1 MRFGRA
7 KKNWGFLRH
16 QTKDNGSMA
25 SSGRVAGEERSA
37 LLSESDAGPSQQ
49 SPGESRVARND
60 AIQDLQSTL
69 GRFHRGII
77 RGREGAPSDRW
88 TADCMDELIAAVELA
103 RAQRW
108 PEVLKALVDTGRVL
122 QSCEDAGLAEEALPF
137 LEDSHDLLAMIA
149 VDLSVGTLRPGVMDR
164 WREHYHD
171 ALQDLEEQG
180 IDVIA
185 DDDGQPERAAVSA
198 SVPRQATADENGMP
212 FTPVSVTPPALDPGD
227 ALPVLDELPPLG
239 VLGVQDAPVVSMPDP
254 GASYDDED
262 DEEDDED
269 DDDFPLLEAFGE
281 ASYMHVDEDA
291 SEAPASLTVH
301 EAGGLPR
308 EVENLLDVLC
318 AELNTLEGKAAGAR
332 DPEALFDYLAQLREY
347 ARAMKSQPAE
357 SLCQG
362 FVVLCQM
369 LSEDVD
375 AWGNDRFFE
384 IAYSFCG
391 AYGEACTLGETATV
405 AAWRDEA
412 ESFVESLSSPAVQ
425 DDTALGDEEI
435 AEQVEVVAPATAPDG
450 DGLSLEDYIAAQAA
464 GIAPEAL
471 ELEEQDAVD
480 AVPDP
485 APYDAVSPALDLMPE
500 EPSGAAPGADEDFPE
515 YYASGVAGSDST
527 SPEEP
532 DSVPSPEAAAVEQL
546 LETARQALLKGDAGD
561 AKLLALRAAAQ
572 IAAVETAKAEALVH
586 QTERRLRENTQAIDA
601 ARSDV
606 QHVEQEVA
614 SAEHS
619 VVNGREAVQ
628 ARHGDIAASQAGLEA
643 IDARIAQ
650 IEDEMRRLDEQ
661 RRAELDRRVAQER
674 ECEAI
679 RQAAVDAEAQLE
691 ALRAAEEAAR
701 VRLEEARQNVK
712 HHQLRRSELEA
723 AVTQARDALVTQRN
737 SLVDLD
743 KTITLVK
750 GEVPSETEPGDEL
763 F

>member
-16 QTKDNGSMA
+16 QTKENGSMA

-37 LLSESDAGPSQQ
+37 LLSESDGVSAQQ

-77 RGREGAPSDRW
+77 RGREGAPTDRW
-88 TADCMDELIAAVELA
+88 TADCMDELIVAVELA

-180 IDVIA
+180 IDVVT
-185 DDDGQPERAAVSA
+185 DDGEPERAAA
-198 SVPRQATADENGMP
+198 VPRQTAADEDGMP
-212 FTPVSVTPPALDPGD
+212 FTPVGVTPSAVDPGD

-239 VLGVQDAPVVSMPDP
+239 VLGVQDAPVVSVPDP

-291 SEAPASLTVH
+291 SEAPASLTVS

-357 SLCQG
+357 ALCQG

-369 LSEDVD
+369 LSEDVG

-412 ESFVESLSSPAVQ
+412 ESFVESLSSPTVQ
-425 DDTALGDEEI
+425 DDTALVDEEI
-435 AEQVEVVAPATAPDG
+435 AEQVEVVAPATASDG

-464 GIAPEAL
+464 GITPETL

-480 AVPDP
+480 AMPDP
-485 APYDAVSPALDLMPE
+485 APYDVASPALDLMPE
-500 EPSGAAPGADEDFPE
+500 ETSGTAPEAGDDFPE
-515 YYASGVAGSDST
+515 IYASGVAGSDST
-527 SPEEP
+527 AHDEADSVSSPE
-532 DSVPSPEAAAVEQL
+532 SAAVEQL

-606 QHVEQEVA
+606 QHVEQEVV

-619 VVNGREAVQ
+619 VINGREAVQ

-643 IDARIAQ
+643 IDVRIAQ

-674 ECEAI
+674 ECEAT

-691 ALRAAEEAAR
+691 ALRAAEDAAR

-743 KTITLVK
+743 KTIALVK